1 MRTASIFAGALAFGA
16 ATFAMTR
23 NAHAL
28 GPIDIEV
35 GAKAGIGTNPT
46 SSSSATVNG
55 VSATASAP
63 NPLGFGLG
71 ARGGVS
77 FMGIYGGVQLM
88 YYFGSSQDES
98 VLGQTFSAKEHAF
111 MYGLE
116 LGYGFKLLDLLT
128 IRPQVGIGNATFSFS
143 GNTSGVANVNTDQSN
158 SNLYL
163 EPGVT
168 VLISLGGWFVG
179 ADANVLFFPGLDN
192 SKAAF
197 TLHGQIGLKF

>member
-1 MRTASIFAGALAFGA
+1 MRTASIVVGAFAFSA

-28 GPIDIEV
+28 GPVDIEV
-35 GAKAGIGTNPT
+35 GAKVGFATNPT
-46 SSSSATVNG
+46 SSSSVTVNG
-55 VSATASAP
+55 ASATASAP

-111 MYGLE
+111 MYGVE
-116 LGYGFKLLDLLT
+116 LGYGFTLLDLLT
-128 IRPQVGIGNATFSFS
+128 IRPQVGIGNATFSLS
-143 GNTSGVANVNTDQSN
+143 GNTSGVANVSSDQSN
-158 SNLYL
+158 SNLYI

-168 VLISLGGWFVG
+168 ALISLGGWFVG